1 MAQQKKTSKVG
12 RNKTKCERYRTR
24 KGESIGSK
32 KPKKPGSNRTT
43 RTYGAG
49 ASHVPNDGLP
59 FSLTQ
64 DQTVEIGVALVS
76 RDGEARRVHPNGGS
90 RLLSV
95 PAGWLR

>member
-1 MAQQKKTSKVG
+1 MAQKQKTTKNG
-12 RNKTKCERYRTR
+12 RNKVKCQRYRTR
-24 KGESIGSK
+24 KGKVGSK
-32 KPKKPGSNRTT
+32 KPRKPGSNRPT

-49 ASHVPNDGLP
+49 ASHVSNDGLP

-90 RLLSV
+90 RLLTV